1 MKIDQAIDIVK
12 EKLPQKRF
20 EHSLRVAETAVKLAD
35 IYDGDKDKAELAGI
49 LHDYSKYDDLGEM
62 YQIVTKYNLDSKLL
76 SYGSEIL
83 HGPVCAVI
91 MKEKYGVYDDEVL
104 SAIEYHTTGRAQMTK
119 TEKLVFV
126 ADYIEPGRKTPGVEE
141 IRDLAYNQGSLDKTI
156 YEISKRT
163 VMYLIGKD
171 INVFDATI
179 ACLNYYNYSDERVKD
194 D

>member
-35 IYDGDKDKAELAGI
+35 IYDGDKGKAELAGI

-62 YQIVTKYNLDSKLL
+62 YQIVTKHNLDSKLL

>member
-35 IYDGDKDKAELAGI
+35 IYDGDKDRAELAGI

-62 YQIVTKYNLDSKLL
+62 YQIVTKHNLDSKLL

>member
-1 MKIDQAIDIVK
+1 MKIDQAIEIVK

-62 YQIVTKYNLDSKLL
+62 YQIVTKHNLDSKLL

>member
-12 EKLPQKRF
+12 AKLPQKRF

-62 YQIVTKYNLDSKLL
+62 YQIVTKHNLDSKLL